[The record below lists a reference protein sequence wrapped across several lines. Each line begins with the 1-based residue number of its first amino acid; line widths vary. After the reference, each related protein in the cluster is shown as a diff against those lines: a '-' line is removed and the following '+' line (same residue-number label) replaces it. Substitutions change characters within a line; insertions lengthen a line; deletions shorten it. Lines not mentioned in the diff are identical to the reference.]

1 MRNEFKKKIFYA
13 VIMLC
18 ALCAFGKEQKAY
30 AARNNYVDLK
40 TEQIVNSSKTYE
52 KYDVTG
58 DQKADKLEISIE
70 RVGETKNDGR
80 LCIYINDKLAYE
92 SLAADYMFWNIG
104 LVYLENGKVF
114 FDIRSMVGSDDLGIH
129 MLYEYK
135 NGELECSCDFLEYYN
150 RHANYYDV
158 SIYKVGSNTIYVK
171 AHVQFFTT
179 GNFLSYNMKYK
190 YKDGGIQRVSTVH
203 TILYGQGQRN
213 KWTANRSIKV
223 YENPGSKKVIYTLK
237 KKDVIRINKVVYKGR
252 KIYFQ
257 IKDKRGKGKTGY
269 IPAADEYPDKLYFLE
284 AKYSG

>member
-1 MRNEFKKKIFYA
+1 MKNKYKKIIFYA

-18 ALCAFGKEQKAY
+18 ALYAFGKEQKAC
-30 AARNNYVDLK
+30 AARSAYVDLK
-40 TEQIVNSSKTYE
+40 TEQIVNSSKTYK

-58 DQKADKLEISIE
+58 DQKEDKLKISIE

-80 LCIYINDKLAYE
+80 LCIYINDKLVYE

-129 MLYEYK
+129 MLYEYE
-135 NGELECSCDFLEYYN
+135 NGELKCSCDFLEYYN
-150 RHANYYDV
+150 RYANYYDV
-158 SIYKVGSNTIYVK
+158 SIYKVKGNVISVK
-171 AHVQFFTT
+171 AHAQFLTT
-179 GNFLSYNMKYK
+179 GNFLSYNMKYE
-190 YKDGGIQRVSTVH
+190 YKDGNIQRASKVH
-203 TILYGQGQRN
+203 AILYEQGQRN

-223 YENPGSKKVIYTLK
+223 YENPGSKKVVYTLK
-237 KKDVIRINKVVYKGR
+237 KKDVITINKVVYKGR

-269 IPAADEYPDKLYFLE
+269 ILAADEYPDKLYFLE